1 MQARVDEIDENN
13 ANNDRVDEGDED
25 ESLFNDRNDE
35 NILDLVGTA
44 YVHAS
49 RVPIMSAHDERVPID
64 ENVPL
69 EPRHLRGRPHV
80 HGLTFLENVELAEQV
95 QVLLCRGP
103 SRLWYTMGRL
113 HPQCLEEVD

>member
-80 HGLTFLENVELAEQV
+80 HGLTFLENVELPEQV
-95 QVLLCRGP
+95 LPCHGQSL
-103 SRLWYTMGRL
+103 LWYIMGRL